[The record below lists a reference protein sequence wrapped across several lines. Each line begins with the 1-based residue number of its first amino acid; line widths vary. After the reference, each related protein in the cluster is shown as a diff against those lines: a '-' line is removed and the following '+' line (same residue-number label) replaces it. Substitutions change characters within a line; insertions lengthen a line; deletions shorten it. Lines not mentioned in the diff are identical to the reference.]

1 MAQVTVEIYDYEH
14 FNQTVE
20 KYGLIEVS
28 NKSAPWGGN
37 EITVEGDTPTLWLWL
52 EQEYF
57 PGMDDECRE
66 DTLTTFSG

>member
-1 MAQVTVEIYDYEH
+1 M
-14 FNQTVE
+14 
-20 KYGLIEVS
+20 IEVS